1 MTSSSEKTKSDNTI
15 RDILNSL
22 ETTAQVR
29 PEISQYITILTQRLL
44 NLTRDY
50 YSSIVYLFTTPLSFH
65 KRLILMQLIAIY
77 PQGLSGIDIAR
88 TLGISVKSKSI
99 YNDLKALEKDNLV
112 MLDEIHSRM
121 KLAYAN
127 ADNKLVQRMIELVQ
141 LHGEKLQELLTR
153 NKGD

>member
-1 MTSSSEKTKSDNTI
+1 MTSSSEKTRNDDTI

-29 PEISQYITILTQRLL
+29 PEINQYIEILTQRLL

-50 YSSIVYLFTTPLSFH
+50 YASIVYLFTTPLSFH
-65 KRLILMQLIAIY
+65 KRLILMQLIAIF

-112 MLDEIHSRM
+112 KLDEIHSRM

-127 ADNKLVQRMIELVQ
+127 ADNKLVLRMVELVQ
-141 LHGEKLQELLTR
+141 LHGDKLQELLTR
-153 NKGD
+153 NTGD